1 MQVRHKAT
9 QREVTLGV
17 GDIVEAIGPTK
28 SVTVGRVI
36 DVDRSAPAEDKAI
49 VFWFGV
55 GCGSGWRSSDLC
67 VLQTKA
73 EYEAI
78 VEMGCGRFLAERPP
92 ARRELKIL
100 VGEVFN
106 RYEKALIFTI
116 AKDIR
121 VRHIDLMRAVRS
133 ACERAV
139 QS

>member
-36 DVDRSAPAEDKAI
+36 GIDRSAAEDKAI

-55 GCGSGWRSSDLC
+55 GCGFARRSSDLC

-92 ARRELKIL
+92 ARRELKVL
-100 VGEVFN
+100 ADEVFN

-116 AKDIR
+116 AKDLR
-121 VRHIDLMRAVRS
+121 VRHIDLMRAVRR

-139 QS
+139 RS